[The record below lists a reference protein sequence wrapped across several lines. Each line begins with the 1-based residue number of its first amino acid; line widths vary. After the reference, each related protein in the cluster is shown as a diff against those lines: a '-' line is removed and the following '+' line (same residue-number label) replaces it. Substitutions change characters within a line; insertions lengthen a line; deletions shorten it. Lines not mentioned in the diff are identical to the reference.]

1 MQEDHQLLGLKPLRI
16 LMFSTDQGVQQD
28 SSQEIKHQFK
38 VLKIR
43 IKSSNLRARCNSG
56 TQTI

>member
-16 LMFSTDQGVQQD
+16 LMFSIDQGVQQD

-43 IKSSNLRARCNSG
+43 IKSSNPRARCNSG